1 MSLEPDLETNAAFSV
16 EKQGGSVLFR
26 LAASSRNHLV
36 IDLARKQR
44 HRFSPISAKDAEMG
58 RAPRQHFVAG
68 SIGKMQQVSSR
79 CAGFASQPVSA
90 TSSSAVSTEFCRW
103 AGLSILPA

>member
-44 HRFSPISAKDAEMG
+44 HRFPPFLQKTRKWVGHPDRIS
-58 RAPRQHFVAG
+58 
-68 SIGKMQQVSSR
+68 
-79 CAGFASQPVSA
+79 
-90 TSSSAVSTEFCRW
+90 
-103 AGLSILPA
+103 LPDQ